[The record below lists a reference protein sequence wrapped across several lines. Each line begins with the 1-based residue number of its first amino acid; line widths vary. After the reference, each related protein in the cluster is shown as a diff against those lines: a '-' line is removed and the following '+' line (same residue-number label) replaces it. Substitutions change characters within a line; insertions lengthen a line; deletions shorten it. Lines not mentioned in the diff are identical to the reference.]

1 MAEKKSPKKKNIS
14 QMEKRRAAIKE
25 ELERIE
31 AELEDSL
38 DDIKED
44 MTSRFEP
51 KYWINKYPFESLG
64 ASVLL
69 GFILG
74 NMGSGKSK
82 SRESDHLIKDSLLWS
97 ELKRALTRKAVQRIM
112 DMIDS
117 KLDDE

>member
-1 MAEKKSPKKKNIS
+1 MAEKKSPQKKNIS
-14 QMEKRRAAIKE
+14 EMEKRRAAIKE
-25 ELERIE
+25 ELEKIE

-44 MTSRFEP
+44 VTSRLEP

-64 ASVLL
+64 VSVLL

-74 NMGSGKSK
+74 NMAPGKRK
-82 SRESDHLIKDSLLWS
+82 SRESEHLIKDSLLWS

-117 KLDDE
+117 RLDED